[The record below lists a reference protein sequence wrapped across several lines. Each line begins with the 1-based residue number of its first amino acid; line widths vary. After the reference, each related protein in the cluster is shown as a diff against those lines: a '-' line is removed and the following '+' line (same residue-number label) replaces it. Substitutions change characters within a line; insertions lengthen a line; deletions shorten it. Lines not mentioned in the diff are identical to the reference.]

1 MDSPRPPGRE
11 IKQDRGHKT
20 YAALVDTG
28 FRLLELRDFESVSI
42 AELARLAGYSVG
54 AFYARFNSKDEF
66 FDALV
71 ARHVERR
78 DLSRERLF
86 ARTADDVLIDA
97 VVRDIVSY
105 YSKHCGF
112 WRAALI
118 RSSRDPSFWGPMRR
132 QGHVYTST
140 LINRLERQ
148 FGRRLSKAERTNV
161 QFAFQVLFGTINNS
175 IMNRP
180 GPVLMSQRRFV
191 TGLVRTFR
199 LVAGYDQML
208 GREPDAALT
217 QPSGS

>member
-11 IKQDRGHKT
+11 IKQDRGRKT

-28 FRLLELRDFESVSI
+28 FQLLESRDFESLSI
-42 AELARLAGYSVG
+42 AELARSAGYSVG

-71 ARHVERR
+71 ARHLERR

-86 ARTADDVLIDA
+86 AKTADDVLIGA

-105 YSKHCGF
+105 YSKHRGF

-118 RSSRDPSFWGPMRR
+118 RSSRDPAFWDPMRR
-132 QGHVYTST
+132 QGHVYAST
-140 LINRLERQ
+140 LIDRVERQ
-148 FGRRLSKAERTNV
+148 LARPLTKVEQTNV
-161 QFAFQVLFGTINNS
+161 QFAFQVLFATINNS

-180 GPVLMSQRRFV
+180 GPVLMSQHRFV
-191 TGLVRTFR
+191 TSLVRTFR
-199 LVAGYDQML
+199 LVAGYDRML
-208 GREPDAALT
+208 GREPDAA
-217 QPSGS
+217 